1 MDRREL
7 GGLLMRNAAIDFIAG
22 AFVLAVIYVLVR
34 PRSVAAQVVDAFTS
48 FTAGLVG
55 TAASI

>member
-1 MDRREL
+1 MKGPVL
-7 GGLLMRNAAIDFIAG
+7 DFIAG

-34 PRSVAAQVVDAFTS
+34 PSSVAAQVVDAFTS

-55 TAASI
+55 AAASI